1 MSSVILQTKYA
12 PPSTLQALREY
23 NIINPIYGEKM
34 SPQQKVILSA
44 LIAAIIAGGGAFIGV
59 ASDLGEQENLAD
71 IRLVTW
77 AVIIVIAVVAAAKDL
92 KTYLAKPPEV

>member
-1 MSSVILQTKYA
+1 MIRILTSTFIKKYD
-12 PPSTLQALREY
+12 ALRFTPNETKGRSE
-23 NIINPIYGEKM
+23 NIYIPSNGEIM
-34 SPQQKVILSA
+34 SA
-44 LIAAIIAGGGAFIGV
+44 LIAAFIAGGGAFIGV
-59 ASDLGEQENLAD
+59 ASDLGDEENFSD

>member
-1 MSSVILQTKYA
+1 MSAK
-12 PPSTLQALREY
+12 
-23 NIINPIYGEKM
+23 K
-34 SPQQKVILSA
+34 KFILSA

-59 ASDLGEQENLAD
+59 ASDLGNEENLSD

-77 AVIIVIAVVAAAKDL
+77 GVIIVIAVVAAAKDL

>member
-1 MSSVILQTKYA
+1 L
-12 PPSTLQALREY
+12 Y
-23 NIINPIYGEKM
+23 NSDIGENM
-34 SPQQKVILSA
+34 SPKQKVLLSA

-59 ASDLGEQENLAD
+59 ASDLGEQENLSD

-77 AVIIVIAVVAAAKDL
+77 MVIIVIAIVAGAKDL

>member
-1 MSSVILQTKYA
+1 
-12 PPSTLQALREY
+12 
-23 NIINPIYGEKM
+23 M
-34 SPQQKVILSA
+34 SPKQKVLLSA

-59 ASDLGEQENLAD
+59 ASDLGEQENLSD

-77 AVIIVIAVVAAAKDL
+77 MVIFVIAIVAGAKDL